1 MTNANDRNNNRLDRI
16 EALLESVATQQQQT
30 ERIVQ
35 SNARTIQGILEQQAT
50 DRLRREEEK
59 AEHEQRMR
67 FLEESQRQ
75 LTQTQQGIANLVASL
90 DEDRPTI
97 LRKLMAIENKVD
109 TLIER
114 DRN

>member
-1 MTNANDRNNNRLDRI
+1 MTNSNGNSSDRLNQIENILDRL
-16 EALLESVATQQQQT
+16 AVGLEETRA
-30 ERIVQ
+30 IAN
-35 SNARTIQGILEQQAT
+35 SNSRTIQGILEQQAT

-75 LTQTQQGIANLVASL
+75 LIQTQQGIANLVASL

-97 LRKLMAIENKVD
+97 LRKLTAIENQVD
-109 TLIER
+109 SLVDR